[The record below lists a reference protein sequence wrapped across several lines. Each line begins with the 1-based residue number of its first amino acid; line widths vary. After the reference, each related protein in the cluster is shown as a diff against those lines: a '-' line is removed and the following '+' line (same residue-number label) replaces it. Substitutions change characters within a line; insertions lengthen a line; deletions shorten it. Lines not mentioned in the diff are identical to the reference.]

1 MHANTYTVCGVM
13 CVCAVC
19 VLYACRC
26 GACAHMWGMC
36 MHVCAMCHVYG
47 VWRACVWYMCM
58 GVCAVCARECMHVC
72 VYTVCEHGCVCRVC
86 M

>member
-1 MHANTYTVCGVM
+1 
-13 CVCAVC
+13 
-19 VLYACRC
+19 
-26 GACAHMWGMC
+26 